1 MRHVTIRRAA
11 MLSVIIPAN
20 DEAGYIGRCLAAV
33 LSAEDPGVPVE
44 IIVSANACRDTTAA
58 LAQGYEIV
66 ARRRG
71 WRLLTID
78 RAEPGKPGAL
88 NAADALATGDARLYL
103 DADVVIEPSMLA
115 RLVEALATDTPR
127 YASGRLMIEPAA
139 TAFSRWYAR
148 LWERMPF
155 VSETVPG
162 CGLFAVN
169 AAGRARWGAFPE
181 VIADDIFARLR
192 FSPSER
198 VTVPAGFLWPVA
210 EGFGALVRVRRRQ
223 DAGVAEIGR
232 RFPELLANEDKPRLG
247 LRRLLRLAA
256 SDPLGFAA
264 YGAVAVAVRAGGPAR
279 GWSRGR

>member
-1 MRHVTIRRAA
+1 

-33 LSAEDPGVPVE
+33 LLAEDPGVPVE
-44 IIVSANACRDTTAA
+44 ILVSANACRDATVRIAE
-58 LAQGYEIV
+58 GYGTV

-71 WRLLTID
+71 WRLVVID

-88 NAADALATGDARLYL
+88 NAADARAAGETRLYL
-103 DADVVIEPSMLA
+103 DADVVIEPGMLA
-115 RLVEALATDTPR
+115 RLVAALAGAEPR
-127 YASGRLMIEPAA
+127 YASGRLVIEPAK
-139 TAFSRWYAR
+139 TAFSRRYAR
-148 LWERMPF
+148 LWERLPF

-192 FSPSER
+192 FAPSER
-198 VTVPAGFLWPVA
+198 VAVPAGFLWPVA

-223 DAGVAEIGR
+223 DAGVAEIAR
-232 RFPELLANEDKPRLG
+232 RFPELMANEDKSRPGLG
-247 LRRLLRLAA
+247 RLLRLAA